1 MCVCVCVVSSLHND
15 SRCVLRRQASDTNT
29 AQVSQMK
36 TMVKKLL
43 KGKNEGQE
51 LRTTWQALLTGKGRW
66 WLVGSAFAEV
76 HFDKKPMKGKK

>member
-1 MCVCVCVVSSLHND
+1 
-15 SRCVLRRQASDTNT
+15 
-29 AQVSQMK
+29 MK

-51 LRTTWQALLTGKGRW
+51 LRTTWQALITGKGRW

-76 HFDKKPMKGKK
+76 HFDRRPMKGKPASLNS